1 MSTLLP
7 YDNGQ
12 TRLIPVP
19 PDVAVH
25 HYDSFLHIER
35 QSRQLQRDLQTLLD
49 AQSNGLAAGLSGSA
63 RDDSTSNGSMT
74 PTPTSTQL
82 GSSPRNALTIPVR
95 QPVKK
100 RIGLRGARRGIL
112 KTMHTL
118 LSLKEEERRLIDSE
132 LKNRRSAVKEVEN
145 FVSKQSGLEKAIAE
159 IQTREGSLRAENLMR
174 EARTLETDIR
184 DLESRLLQMKA
195 RHHHILNEVS
205 QIQNSVDA
213 QLSSYKAS
221 LALVETEVSRYLR
234 SPPIR
239 PLVPPSATPPPFY
252 ALNPKRRTLEMAKE
266 QWEIEQN
273 ELRSKRRKVDL
284 EIEALREGGGVWQ
297 KVVSDI
303 SSFEKLLRQEM
314 RSWQLGSRLVEHQ
327 NGDPTFAQG
336 QTVLNELA
344 DSASQLETSLQLAE
358 QKNWNLLICC
368 IGAELEAFR
377 EAKRLLLEAFPM
389 IKNGNVSGAGLSNE
403 TRELNQS
410 PQEDVSRAASPKKED
425 SNDPPSPSAANNAA
439 PQTHSSP
446 VQSSRSEEDDEPDPA
461 WLLS

>member
-1 MSTLLP
+1 MSTLVP
-7 YDNGQ
+7 YDNSQ
-12 TRLIPVP
+12 KRLIPVP

-25 HYDSFLHIER
+25 QYDSFLHIER
-35 QSRQLQRDLQTLLD
+35 QSRQLQHDLQTLLD
-49 AQSNGLAAGLSGSA
+49 AQSAGLAAGLSGSA
-63 RDDSTSNGSMT
+63 GDDTTSNGSLT
-74 PTPTSTQL
+74 PTPTQL
-82 GSSPRNALTIPVR
+82 GSSPRNALIIPVR
-95 QPVKK
+95 QPPKK

-132 LKNRRSAVKEVEN
+132 LKKRRSAVKEVDN

-159 IQTREGSLRAENLMR
+159 IQTKEGSLRVENLMR
-174 EARTLETDIR
+174 EASTLETDIR
-184 DLESRLLQMKA
+184 ELESKLLQMKA
-195 RHHHILNEVS
+195 RHRHILNEVS

-221 LALVETEVSRYLR
+221 LALVQTDVSKYLR

-252 ALNPKRRTLEMAKE
+252 ALNPKRRTLDMAKE
-266 QWEIEQN
+266 QWVIEQS
-273 ELRSKRRKVDL
+273 ELRSRRRKIDL
-284 EIEALREGGGVWQ
+284 EIGALREGGGVWQ

-314 RSWQLGSRLVEHQ
+314 QNLQLGSRLLEPQ
-327 NGDPTFAQG
+327 DGGDSSIAHG
-336 QTVLNELA
+336 QIVLNDLDDTA
-344 DSASQLETSLQLAE
+344 TQLETSLQLAE

-377 EAKRLLLEAFPM
+377 EAKRLLLEALPAL
-389 IKNGNVSGAGLSNE
+389 KEANGMGAGLSKE
-403 TRELNQS
+403 TTALSLS
-410 PQEDVSRAASPKKED
+410 PQEDTSAVALGKIEG
-425 SNDPPSPSAANNAA
+425 SNEPPSAENTTTQP
-439 PQTHSSP
+439 PHSP
-446 VQSSRSEEDDEPDPA
+446 VRSSRSEEDDEPDPA